1 MALPVARRSDLRQ
14 KLRPFL
20 LMLAPVAS
28 IVLHIK
34 VPLFSDYFS
43 FLDPPLLVT
52 VYFALLHRD
61 AVQALFIGCAIGLA
75 QDALSSNP
83 IGQFGIVK
91 TLVGY
96 IAASASQHLNVEN
109 MVARMG
115 FAFVFY
121 LFHQALYAALG
132 ASLLGQQVSLNPAEA
147 ILFAIMNAAVAA
159 PLFQLLDRL

>member
-1 MALPVARRSDLRQ
+1 MVLPVARRSGIRQ
-14 KLRPFL
+14 KLRPL
-20 LMLAPVAS
+20 LLVVAPVAA
-28 IVLHIK
+28 IALHIK

-43 FLDPPLLVT
+43 FLDPPVLIT
-52 VYFALLHRD
+52 VYFALLLRD

-83 IGQFGIVK
+83 IGQFGMVK

-96 IAASASQHLNVEN
+96 IAASAGQRLNVDS
-109 MVARMG
+109 MITRSG

-121 LFHQALYAALG
+121 LFHQVLYAALG
-132 ASLLGQQVSLNPAEA
+132 AGLLGQQFALDPPETL
-147 ILFAIMNAAVAA
+147 LFAVMNAAVAA